1 MKNLHIIKLG
11 GLVVLVCF
19 LFLPVAGCGSVT
31 ISGFDLFKMKDI
43 SATVKIFAGIAMLC
57 AAVILFLPNK
67 SLIFFTAIGGIIS
80 LVIAYLIAKG
90 KMSSG
95 NDFGMSNAIDLK
107 SGSYLSLIGFSISAV
122 VSKVKNELFPSQNNT
137 PSPTNHDIPMLNEN
151 AN

>member
-57 AAVILFLPNK
+57 AAVVLFLPNK
-67 SLIFFTAIGGIIS
+67 SLVFFIAIGGIIS

-95 NDFGMSNAIDLK
+95 NDFGVTNAIDLK
-107 SGSYLSLIGFSISAV
+107 SGSYLSIIGFAVSAI
-122 VSKVKNELFPSQNNT
+122 VSKIKNELFPTQQNNNI
-137 PSPTNHDIPMLNEN
+137 PSKEDNDKQ
-151 AN
+151 